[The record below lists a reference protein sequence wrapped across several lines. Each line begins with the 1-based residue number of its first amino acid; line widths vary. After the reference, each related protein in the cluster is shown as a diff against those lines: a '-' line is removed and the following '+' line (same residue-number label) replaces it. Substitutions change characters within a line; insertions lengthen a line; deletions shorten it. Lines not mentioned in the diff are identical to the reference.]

1 MSTIK
6 ISDRPS
12 YSSIPET
19 KIVASFKRFVNEKQK
34 NLSMSSSETTLSN
47 ILPPNVKDE
56 NEMPSDESSITY
68 QSQIISCYYTIDDQ
82 KQEQFWKDNEQEL
95 QRASRMDAN
104 SFYYFVLTK
113 IAEYFGI
120 TRESE
125 KLKKYLLD
133 KVVYAYNDRGERIYI
148 QEILR
153 FDNSQHVGLGFQ
165 STSSPE
171 MCKSKRESDEET
183 TMWVVKWNIE
193 PESGEEMTF
202 QAFKKWRQVS
212 NTGANV
218 PKIYTD
224 FYILDFPVIVV
235 EQLTPLDASDYNQ
248 KLVMSIVSYIEKII
262 PIGVNNNIK
271 PSNIMKRINKDSSIT
286 YIVTDVEM
294 MTTEE
299 KAYGYKRYSWSPEW
313 TSQVVDINT
322 ITTVKNDLLE
332 FGYTLNYLAQMQ
344 DAQAELDLAQQIR
357 IIEMPEEL
365 NDWMERVRIID
376 EQNIKLVD
384 FIELKK
390 MSQSFPK
397 PEEKVGQNKIQ
408 STYDQ

>member
-1 MSTIK
+1 
-6 ISDRPS
+6 
-12 YSSIPET
+12 
-19 KIVASFKRFVNEKQK
+19 
-34 NLSMSSSETTLSN
+34 
-47 ILPPNVKDE
+47 
-56 NEMPSDESSITY
+56 
-68 QSQIISCYYTIDDQ
+68 
-82 KQEQFWKDNEQEL
+82 
-95 QRASRMDAN
+95 
-104 SFYYFVLTK
+104 
-113 IAEYFGI
+113 
-120 TRESE
+120 
-125 KLKKYLLD
+125 
-133 KVVYAYNDRGERIYI
+133 
-148 QEILR
+148 
-153 FDNSQHVGLGFQ
+153 
-165 STSSPE
+165 
-171 MCKSKRESDEET
+171 
-183 TMWVVKWNIE
+183 MWVVKWNIE

>member
-1 MSTIK
+1 
-6 ISDRPS
+6 
-12 YSSIPET
+12 
-19 KIVASFKRFVNEKQK
+19 
-34 NLSMSSSETTLSN
+34 
-47 ILPPNVKDE
+47 
-56 NEMPSDESSITY
+56 
-68 QSQIISCYYTIDDQ
+68 
-82 KQEQFWKDNEQEL
+82 
-95 QRASRMDAN
+95 
-104 SFYYFVLTK
+104 
-113 IAEYFGI
+113 
-120 TRESE
+120 
-125 KLKKYLLD
+125 
-133 KVVYAYNDRGERIYI
+133 
-148 QEILR
+148 
-153 FDNSQHVGLGFQ
+153 
-165 STSSPE
+165 
-171 MCKSKRESDEET
+171 
-183 TMWVVKWNIE
+183 MWVVKWNIE

-202 QAFKKWRQVS
+202 QAFEKWRQVS

>member
-1 MSTIK
+1 
-6 ISDRPS
+6 
-12 YSSIPET
+12 
-19 KIVASFKRFVNEKQK
+19 
-34 NLSMSSSETTLSN
+34 
-47 ILPPNVKDE
+47 
-56 NEMPSDESSITY
+56 
-68 QSQIISCYYTIDDQ
+68 
-82 KQEQFWKDNEQEL
+82 
-95 QRASRMDAN
+95 
-104 SFYYFVLTK
+104 
-113 IAEYFGI
+113 
-120 TRESE
+120 
-125 KLKKYLLD
+125 
-133 KVVYAYNDRGERIYI
+133 
-148 QEILR
+148 
-153 FDNSQHVGLGFQ
+153 
-165 STSSPE
+165 
-171 MCKSKRESDEET
+171 
-183 TMWVVKWNIE
+183 
-193 PESGEEMTF
+193 MTF
-202 QAFKKWRQVS
+202 QAFEKWRQVS